1 MADTIDHETGQIL
14 ESADQLMVPRPKR
27 PPMPPEIA
35 KAIISV
41 NKRVTSLGKD
51 EENKFARF
59 KYTSV
64 DAFYEAIGP
73 LMADAG
79 IFVLTDEVDTEIER
93 REGTDDQGR
102 PRITVWLTTKYEI
115 SIYHENGA
123 EWGPIC
129 REMMVAATG
138 PQAYGA
144 GQSYVEKYFLRGLFK
159 VPTGD
164 ADADGHPQAG
174 LPERPQTKG
183 ATRTAR
189 PTPPPVMPHTA
200 NRTTES
206 AANHRGDVT
215 SATKSPGHSDI
226 GNGSDSAT
234 LSPRKL
240 MWVKSKFAEQSC
252 ELNPSLVPGGWSE
265 WERLYL
271 MFVANADNEQQIEK
285 LRLDNEGHLNKFHAE
300 HKEDVWIAFNKKIT
314 ENRRRLRAQEA
325 VTPSET
331 QGILMG

>member
-1 MADTIDHETGQIL
+1 MADTIDHETGEII
-14 ESADQLMVPRPKR
+14 EASAITPRPKR
-27 PPMPPEIA
+27 PPMSPEIA

-51 EENKFARF
+51 EENKFGHF

-79 IFVLTDEVDTEIER
+79 IFVFTDEVDTEIER

-102 PRITVWLTTKYEI
+102 ARVTNWLITKYEI
-115 SIYHENGA
+115 MIYHESGA
-123 EWGPIC
+123 EWGPIR

-164 ADADGHPQAG
+164 PDADGHPQAG
-174 LPERPQTKG
+174 LPERPQTRG

-189 PTPPPVMPHTA
+189 PTPPPAVPPTA
-200 NRTTES
+200 NRATGS
-206 AANHRGDVT
+206 AVNRQDGVT
-215 SATKSPGHSDI
+215 SATESHGPFAT
-226 GNGSDSAT
+226 GNGRDSAP

-252 ELNPSLVPGGWSE
+252 EINPRLVPGGWSE

-271 MFVANADNEQQIEK
+271 MFVANADNEDQIEK
-285 LRLDNEGHLNKFHAE
+285 LRRDNEEHLKAFHAA
-300 HKEDVWIAFNKKIT
+300 HKEDVWIAFST
-314 ENRRRLRAQEA
+314 EIAANIKRLRGQEA

-331 QGILMG
+331 QGVLMG